1 MEKKDQ
7 ILITTIKDRLCCCY
21 LEKGRLYDVIFSDQN
36 KRHTGSVGDIF
47 IGRVENII
55 PNIQAAFVKISK
67 DETGYLPLTKEEL
80 KTIRCGQE
88 KLVQIKKAAVKT
100 KQAVLTC
107 HPELVGRCS
116 VVTGGRNGVGISK
129 KITDESI
136 RNTLSQVADTCLPD
150 SMHLVFRT
158 NAANIPVDTVKEEIL
173 QSVEYLQRIYE
184 KASYTKA
191 PALLWETVPFYLSY
205 IHNIPAGKLAPVL
218 TDDPGVYEVLSEEE
232 GADVTFYEDASYSL
246 DHLYSLSSTI
256 EKALSKKVWLKSGG
270 TLIIEP
276 TEALTVIDVNT
287 GKGIQGKR
295 NKETTFYKVN
305 LEAAREVA
313 RQIRL
318 RNLSGMILIDFI
330 DMEEEEHIKSLI
342 CNLKKELEQDP
353 TQCTFIDITKLGLVE
368 LTRRK
373 THASLQEC
381 ITQE

>member
-7 ILITTIKDRLCCCY
+7 IVITTVKDRLCCCY
-21 LEKGRLYDVIFSDQN
+21 LENGKLYDVVFSDS
-36 KRHTGSVGDIF
+36 KKEHSGSVGDIF
-47 IGRVENII
+47 TGRVENII
-55 PNIQAAFVKISK
+55 PNIQAAFVRISK

-80 KTIRCGQE
+80 KNVRCGQE
-88 KLVQIKKAAVKT
+88 KIVQIKKAAVKT

-116 VVTGGRNGVGISK
+116 VVTGGRKGVGISK
-129 KITDESI
+129 KITDESTRDALI
-136 RNTLSQVADTCLPD
+136 RLADTCLPD
-150 SMHLVFRT
+150 FMHLVFRT
-158 NAANIPVDTVKEEIL
+158 NAAELPAGTVKEEIL
-173 QSVEYLQRIYE
+173 RSVKVLQQIYD
-184 KASYTKA
+184 KANYTKA
-191 PALLWETVPFYLSY
+191 PALLQEAVPFYLRF
-205 IHNIPAGKLAPVL
+205 IRNIPIERRVSIL
-218 TDDPGVYEVLSEEE
+218 TDNPGVYKVLSEEYPE
-232 GADVTFYEDASYSL
+232 VILYQDTSYSL

-287 GKGIQGKR
+287 GKAIQGKR

-305 LEAAREVA
+305 LEAAREAA

-330 DMEEEEHIKSLI
+330 D
-342 CNLKKELEQDP
+342 
-353 TQCTFIDITKLGLVE
+353 ITKLGLVE

-373 THASLQEC
+373 THLSLPECLKQE
-381 ITQE
+381 

>member
-7 ILITTIKDRLCCCY
+7 IVITTVKDRLCCCY
-21 LEKGRLYDVIFSDQN
+21 LENGKLYDVVFSDS
-36 KRHTGSVGDIF
+36 KKEHSGSVGDIF
-47 IGRVENII
+47 AGRVENII
-55 PNIQAAFVKISK
+55 PNIQAAFVRISK

-80 KTIRCGQE
+80 KNIRCGQE
-88 KLVQIKKAAVKT
+88 KIVQIKKAAVKT

-107 HPELVGRCS
+107 YPELVGRCC
-116 VVTGGRNGVGISK
+116 VVTGGRKGVGISK

-136 RNTLSQVADTCLPD
+136 RDTLSRLADTCLPD
-150 SMHLVFRT
+150 FMHLVFRT
-158 NAANIPVDTVKEEIL
+158 NAAELPADTVKEEIL
-173 QSVEYLQRIYE
+173 RSVEVLQKIYD
-184 KASYTKA
+184 KADYTKA
-191 PALLWETVPFYLSY
+191 PALLREAVPFYLRF
-205 IHNIPAGKLAPVL
+205 IRNIPIERRVSIL
-218 TDDPGVYEVLSEEE
+218 TDNPGVYKVLSEEYPE
-232 GADVTFYEDASYSL
+232 AILYQDTSYSL

-287 GKGIQGKR
+287 GKAIQGKR

-305 LEAAREVA
+305 LEAAREAA

-342 CNLKKELEQDP
+342 YNLKKELEQDP

-373 THASLQEC
+373 THLSLPEC
-381 ITQE
+381 LKQG